1 MTIYKVIVWNCGEF
15 EVWEEYDLTRFY
27 SSKEKAV
34 ERIKQLELFSEQVKE
49 YLMNRE
55 YFVEI
60 EECFLDLKTEDYLSL
75 G

>member
-1 MTIYKVIVWNCGEF
+1 MTIYKVVVWNFGLCEL
-15 EVWEEYDLTRFY
+15 WEEYDLTRFY

-34 ERIKQLELFSEQVKE
+34 ERVKQLELFSEQLKE
-49 YLMNRE
+49 YLMDRE

-60 EECFLDLKTEDYLSL
+60 EEYSLDLKTEDYLSL